1 MPDRWVAPVERP
13 PPKDWATFDG
23 STVNNAS
30 EGLLLVLVAILC
42 CALLAGAVLLYL
54 KEKKQQQQAPDGPE
68 QDVPRP
74 LVPVLGG
81 QRRWRK
87 KEGPLSRN
95 KEGGATF
102 VEVPRVSVAI
112 A

>member
-1 MPDRWVAPVERP
+1 MLA
-13 PPKDWATFDG
+13 
-23 STVNNAS
+23 
-30 EGLLLVLVAILC
+30 LVAILC

-54 KEKKQQQQAPDGPE
+54 KEKKKKQQQQAPDGPE